1 MESMATED
9 VTLEFSSVPVKV
21 RNEADKTSMVQN
33 SKLDESMKRQI
44 IFQTKEEIR
53 EMHRT
58 CYRIPLAI
66 EEKLDEIDLL
76 RCQWRDLADEDE
88 RYKEFIDGK
97 KNKIVRQAL
106 RQHRDGFEFGTF
118 QKKSDDLCSS
128 EKELNS
134 RMCNLY
140 YRTRCGRNK
149 CAEEKKLCAEI
160 KQLEDTREKVIYKD
174 KIYEECCNFQ
184 TEVTW
189 PKFERPAK
197 TFRNKINLEDM
208 DLNKLKRAR
217 QVYGARLKYLREKV
231 KSLNNE
237 IRVLQAT
244 LITTTKKSKA
254 AEKRLHQLQ
263 KEQNTDRTNW
273 KDCIKKRY
281 KGDWI
286 PNADAYLLH
295 EIGHVSS

>member
-1 MESMATED
+1 MESMATEA

-21 RNEADKTSMVQN
+21 RNEAGKTSMVQN

-44 IFQTKEEIR
+44 ILQTKEEIR

-66 EEKLDEIDLL
+66 EEKLDEIHLL
-76 RCQWRDLADEDE
+76 RCQWRDVADEDE
-88 RYKEFIDGK
+88 RYKNFIDGK
-97 KNKIVRQAL
+97 KNKIVHQAL
-106 RQHRDGFEFGTF
+106 RQHRDRFEFGTF
-118 QKKSDDLCSS
+118 QKKKLII
-128 EKELNS
+128 
-134 RMCNLY
+134 RQICNLY

-149 CAEEKKLCAEI
+149 C
-160 KQLEDTREKVIYKD
+160 
-174 KIYEECCNFQ
+174 
-184 TEVTW
+184 
-189 PKFERPAK
+189 
-197 TFRNKINLEDM
+197 LEDM

-217 QVYGARLKYLREKV
+217 QVYGARLKHLREKV

-254 AEKRLHQLQ
+254 AQKKLHQLQ
-263 KEQNTDRTNW
+263 KEKNIDLTNW

-281 KGDWI
+281 KGAWI
-286 PNADAYLLH
+286 PDAEAFLLH
-295 EIGHVSS
+295 EVDDVKSRRYEQKYIASRKVNLFCF